1 MSDDKTR
8 ARIKKYLSN
17 TVDSIM
23 VRVPKGQ
30 KEKIQDAAARRG
42 QSVNK
47 YCADAI
53 NEKLERDNQGPDPE

>member
-1 MSDDKTR
+1 MSDDKQR

-23 VRVPKGQ
+23 VRVPKGK
-30 KEKIQDAAARRG
+30 KERIQAAASAAGVSLNR
-42 QSVNK
+42 

-53 NEKLERDNQGPDPE
+53 DEKLQRDEKDF